1 MERESLQGKMLEM
14 KEQKAEAEKD
24 LIAIQYQK
32 EELSKDCK
40 ELASK
45 YDAKTE

>member
-1 MERESLQGKMLEM
+1 M

-24 LIAIQYQK
+24 LIVIQYQK
-32 EELSKDCK
+32 EEISKEFK

-45 YDAKTE
+45 YDARSE